1 MTSGRL
7 YSAVTKFCVTAAVA
21 GPTGMTASLAPHTF
35 RAALRQQGQS
45 YGTYKARPFRP

>member
-7 YSAVTKFCVTAAVA
+7 YSAVTKYWVTVAVA

-35 RAALRQQGQS
+35 RVALRQQGRS
-45 YGTYKARPFRP
+45 YGTYNARPFRL